1 MKRVLITGA
10 NRGIGFELA
19 AQCAARGDRV
29 FAGCRTVANAVELE
43 HLKKHHPGQVVILP
57 MDVTDPAWIAEAVTK
72 VAEQTQM
79 LDLLIN
85 NAAIN
90 LGDESLSEIHPE
102 NLLRTLQVN
111 AVGPVIVTQHF
122 RDLIVKGNH
131 PVIVNMSS
139 ESGSIS
145 SMTRF
150 RGYGYYGSKA
160 AENMY
165 TRALALDPEIEGV
178 IVIAM
183 HPGWVRTDMG
193 GPNAHLSTTESAAGI
208 LKVIDGL
215 TSRDNGKF
223 FTWEG
228 NEYPW

>member
-10 NRGIGFELA
+10 NRGIGLELA
-19 AQCAARGDRV
+19 TQYTAQGDQV
-29 FAGCRTVANAVELE
+29 FAGCRAPNRAAELKNLE
-43 HLKKHHPGQVVILP
+43 NQHPGQVTIFP
-57 MDVTDPAWIAEAVTK
+57 IDVTNPALISEAAST
-72 VAEQTQM
+72 VAEQAQA

-90 LGDESLSEIHPE
+90 MGDEALSEVRSE
-102 NLLRTLQVN
+102 DLLRTLHVN
-111 AVGPVIVTQHF
+111 AIGPVIVAQYF
-122 RDLIVKGNH
+122 RDLLVKGDH
-131 PVIVNMSS
+131 PVIVNISS

-145 SMTRF
+145 KMTRF

-178 IVIAM
+178 TVIAM

-193 GPNAHLSTTESAAGI
+193 GPNARLSTHESAAGI
-208 LKVIDGL
+208 LRVIDGL
-215 TSRDNGKF
+215 TPRDNGKF
-223 FTWEG
+223 FTWDG
-228 NEYPW
+228 SEYPW